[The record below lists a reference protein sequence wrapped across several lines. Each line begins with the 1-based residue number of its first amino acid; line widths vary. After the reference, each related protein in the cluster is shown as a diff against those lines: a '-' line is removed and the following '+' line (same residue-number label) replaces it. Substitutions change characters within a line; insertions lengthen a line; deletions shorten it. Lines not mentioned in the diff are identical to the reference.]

1 MIKEV
6 QISVKLDRSSLKI
19 AENEFVEYKKE
30 IFKISSIIDFHEVV
44 GINIETKRPKRLEI
58 KYLKPIVPKNI
69 DMNPAVYKDIN
80 EYSNEEFKE
89 IQEKYC
95 AIQPLL
101 SNDISRDEI
110 EEHSKKIGVHFTTLY
125 KWLKKY
131 KSTGTL
137 TGLLPKPSGRK
148 KGETRLDFMVEDVM
162 QQVISNYYLTKQRPS
177 VQSVINKINIE
188 CKNRGVTAPSKNTIR
203 NRIYKL
209 SEYDILKKQG
219 NRSIARTKFEPTPGT
234 FETDYPMQL
243 IQIDHTPVD
252 LILVDDET
260 REPIGRPYITVA
272 IDIYSRMIVG
282 YYLTLS
288 PPSSTSVALCI
299 TNTVLPKDKTLLE
312 LDIDAEWNVWGFPET
327 IHVDNGADFRAEAL
341 RTAGLAHGINIE
353 FRPVGKSNFGGH
365 VERVIGTLMKAVHEI
380 PGTTF
385 SSIHERQEYNSDK
398 NSSLTFKEFERWLV
412 TFIAKVYH
420 KRKHEGIGMSPEQLW
435 EKGIFGEES
444 SVGLLPKPSDPVSVT
459 IDFLPIFHRT
469 IQKNGVN
476 IEGLNYYDHLL
487 RSKINMMDEGTNKK
501 KKFIFKRDPRDIKY
515 VWFYDDHLQEYFKIN
530 IADQNMPNMT
540 LWEYELIKKRLH
552 DDGLTQ
558 INTAQII
565 EAHEELHKQIE
576 ESTSKTKKARRLKQR
591 LKNKDDEMNS
601 TQQPTPTVVQLPKTA
616 DYIDET
622 IWDDD
627 IPDFD

>member
-1 MIKEV
+1 MKEI
-6 QISVKLDRSSLKI
+6 QTSIKLDRSSLKI
-19 AENEFVEYKKE
+19 AENEFVECKKE

-44 GINIETKRPKRLEI
+44 GINIETKRPTRLEI
-58 KYLKPIVPKNI
+58 KYLKPIVPENI
-69 DMNPAVYKDIN
+69 KMNPAIYKDID

-89 IQEKYC
+89 IQQKYS

-101 SNDISRDEI
+101 SRDITREKI
-110 EEHSKKIGVHFTTLY
+110 EQHAENIGVHFTTLY
-125 KWLKKY
+125 RWLRKY

-137 TGLLPKPSGRK
+137 TGLLPKPSGRR
-148 KGETRLDFMVEDVM
+148 KGETRLDFMAEDVM
-162 QQVISNYYLTKQRPS
+162 QNVINNYYLTKQRPS
-177 VQSVINKINIE
+177 VQSVINKINID
-188 CKNRGVTAPSKNTIR
+188 CKNRGITAPSKNTIR
-203 NRIYKL
+203 NRIHKL
-209 SEYDILKKQG
+209 AEYDVLKKQG
-219 NRSIARTKFEPTPGT
+219 NRSTARTKFEPVPGS
-234 FETDYPMQL
+234 FEAEYPMQI

-252 LILVDDET
+252 LILVDDDT
-260 REPIGRPYITVA
+260 REAIGRPYVTIA

-299 TNTVLPKDKTLLE
+299 TSTVLSKERTLLD
-312 LDIDAEWNVWGFPET
+312 LDIDADWNVWGFPET

-385 SSIHERQEYNSDK
+385 SSIHERQEYDSDK
-398 NSSLTFKEFERWLV
+398 NSSMTFKEFERWLV
-412 TFIAKVYH
+412 TFITKVYH

-444 SVGLLPKPSDPVSVT
+444 SIGLLPKPADPMSVT

-487 RSKINMMDEGTNKK
+487 RSKINMLDEGANKK

-515 VWFYDDHLQEYFKIN
+515 VWFYDDVLQEYFKIN
-530 IADQNMPNMT
+530 VADQNMPNMT
-540 LWEYELIKKRLH
+540 LWEYELIKKQLH
-552 DDGLTQ
+552 QDGATQ

-565 EAHEELHKQIE
+565 DAHEELHRQIE
-576 ESTSKTKKARRLKQR
+576 DSTKKTKKARRLKQR
-591 LKNKDDEMNS
+591 LKNKDTEIS
-601 TQQPTPTVVQLPKTA
+601 TAQEVAIAKPLPATS
-616 DYIDET
+616 YVDET

-627 IPDFD
+627 IPEFD

>member
-1 MIKEV
+1 MIEEV
-6 QISVKLDRSSLKI
+6 QSSVKLDRSSLKI
-19 AENEFVEYKKE
+19 AENEFVEYKNE
-30 IFKISSIIDFHEVV
+30 IFKISSIIDFHEVI
-44 GINIETKRPKRLEI
+44 GISIESKRPTRLEI
-58 KYLKPIVPKNI
+58 KYLKPIIPENI
-69 DMNPAVYKDIN
+69 EMNPAVYKDID

-89 IQEKYC
+89 IKQKYS

-101 SNDISRDEI
+101 SNDISREEI
-110 EEHSKKIGVHFTTLY
+110 EQHAEKIGVHFTTLY
-125 KWLKKY
+125 RWLKKY

-148 KGETRLDFMVEDVM
+148 KGETRLDFMTEDVM
-162 QQVISNYYLTKQRPS
+162 QDVINNYYLTKQRPS

-188 CKNRGVTAPSKNTIR
+188 CKNRGITAPSKNTIR
-203 NRIYKL
+203 NRIHKL
-209 SEYDILKKQG
+209 TEYDVLKKQG
-219 NRSIARTKFEPTPGT
+219 NRSIARTKFEPVPGT

-252 LILVDDET
+252 LILVDDDT

-299 TNTVLPKDKTLLE
+299 TNTVLSKEKTLLE
-312 LDIDAEWNVWGFPET
+312 LDIEADWNVWGFPET

-385 SSIHERQEYNSDK
+385 SNIQERQDYDSDK
-398 NSSLTFKEFERWLV
+398 NSSMTFNEFERWLV
-412 TFIAKVYH
+412 TFITKVYH

-435 EKGIFGEES
+435 ERGIFGEES
-444 SVGLLPKPSDPVSVT
+444 SVGLLPKPADSMSVT

-487 RSKINMMDEGTNKK
+487 RSKINMLDEYTRKK
-501 KKFIFKRDPRDIKY
+501 KQFIFKRDPRDIKY
-515 VWFYDDHLQEYFKIN
+515 IWFYDDILQEYFKIN
-530 IADQNMPNMT
+530 VADQTMPNMT
-540 LWEYELIKKRLH
+540 LWEYELIKKRLSE
-552 DDGLTQ
+552 DGATR

-565 EAHEELHKQIE
+565 DAYEELHKQIE
-576 ESTSKTKKARRLKQR
+576 DSTKKTKKARRLKQR
-591 LKNKDDEMNS
+591 LKNKDTEISS
-601 TQQPTPTVVQLPKTA
+601 TQGTPIAKPLPVSN
-616 DYIDET
+616 YVDET

>member
-1 MIKEV
+1 MTEEF
-6 QISVKLDRSSLKI
+6 QTSVKLDRSSLKI
-19 AENEFVEYKKE
+19 TENEFVEYKNE
-30 IFKISSIIDFHEVV
+30 IFKISSIIDFHELV

-58 KYLKPIVPKNI
+58 KYLKPIAPENI
-69 DMNPAVYKDIN
+69 EMNPKIYKDIN
-80 EYSNEEFKE
+80 EYSNEEFRE
-89 IQEKYC
+89 IQEKYN

-101 SNDISRDEI
+101 SNDISREEI
-110 EEHSKKIGVHFTTLY
+110 ETHAKKIGVHFTTLY
-125 KWLKKY
+125 RWLRKY

-148 KGETRLDFMVEDVM
+148 KGETRLDFMTEDVM
-162 QQVISNYYLTKQRPS
+162 QQVINNYYLTKQRPS

-188 CKNRGVTAPSKNTIR
+188 CKNRGITAPSKNTIR
-203 NRIYKL
+203 NRIHKL
-209 SEYDILKKQG
+209 SEYDVLKKQG
-219 NRSIARTKFEPTPGT
+219 NRSTARTKFEPVPGS
-234 FETDYPMQL
+234 FKAEYPMQL

-252 LILVDDET
+252 LILVDDDT

-272 IDIYSRMIVG
+272 IDVYSRMIVG

-299 TNTVLPKDKTLLE
+299 TNTVLPKDRTLLE

-365 VERVIGTLMKAVHEI
+365 VERVIGTLMEAVHEI

-385 SSIHERQEYNSDK
+385 SSIQKRQEYDSDK
-398 NSSLTFKEFERWLV
+398 NSSMTFQEFERWLV
-412 TFIAKVYH
+412 TFITKIYH

-444 SVGLLPKPSDPVSVT
+444 SVGLLPKPSDSVSVT

-530 IADQNMPNMT
+530 VADQNMPNMT
-540 LWEYELIKKRLH
+540 LWEYELIKKRFH
-552 DDGLTQ
+552 EDGKTQ
-558 INTAQII
+558 INTEQII
-565 EAHEELHKQIE
+565 EAHEELHQQIE
-576 ESTSKTKKARRLKQR
+576 DSTKKSKKARRLKQR
-591 LKNKDDEMNS
+591 LKNKDAEISNEE
-601 TQQPTPTVVQLPKTA
+601 TPTIKPVPTA
-616 DYIDET
+616 SHVDET

>member
-1 MIKEV
+1 MIEV
-6 QISVKLDRSSLKI
+6 AQTSIKLDRSSLKI
-19 AENEFVEYKKE
+19 AENEFVEYNKE
-30 IFKISSIIDFHEVV
+30 IFKISSIIDFHEVI
-44 GINIETKRPKRLEI
+44 GINIESKRPKRLEI
-58 KYLKPIVPKNI
+58 KYLKPIAPENI
-69 DMNPAVYKDIN
+69 EMNPAVYKDIG
-80 EYSNEEFKE
+80 EYSSEEFKE
-89 IQEKYC
+89 IQQKYS

-101 SNDISRDEI
+101 SNDISREEI
-110 EEHSKKIGVHFTTLY
+110 ELHAEKISVHFTTLY
-125 KWLKKY
+125 RWLKKY

-148 KGETRLDFMVEDVM
+148 KGETRLDFMTEDVM
-162 QQVISNYYLTKQRPS
+162 QEVINNYYLTRQRPS

-188 CKNRGVTAPSKNTIR
+188 CKNRGITAPSKNTIR
-203 NRIYKL
+203 NRIHKL
-209 SEYDILKKQG
+209 TEYDVLKRQG
-219 NRSIARTKFEPTPGT
+219 NRSIAKTKFEPVPGS
-234 FETDYPMQL
+234 FGADYPMQL

-252 LILVDDET
+252 LILVDDDT

-288 PPSSTSVALCI
+288 PPSVTSVALCI
-299 TNTVLPKDKTLLE
+299 TSTVLSKENTLLD
-312 LDIDAEWNVWGFPET
+312 LDIGADWNVWGFPET

-341 RTAGLAHGINIE
+341 KTAGLTHGINIE

-385 SSIHERQEYNSDK
+385 SNIQERQEYDSDK
-398 NSSLTFKEFERWLV
+398 NSSMTFNEFERWLV
-412 TFIAKVYH
+412 TFITKVYH

-435 EKGIFGEES
+435 ERGIFGEES
-444 SVGLLPKPSDPVSVT
+444 SVGLLPKPADSLSVT

-487 RSKINMMDEGTNKK
+487 RSKINMLDDATNKK
-501 KKFIFKRDPRDIKY
+501 KQFIFKRDPRDIKY
-515 VWFYDDHLQEYFKIN
+515 IWFYDDVLQEYFKIN
-530 IADQNMPNMT
+530 VADQTMPNMT
-540 LWEYELIKKRLH
+540 LWEYELIKKRLSE
-552 DDGLTQ
+552 DGPTR
-558 INTAQII
+558 INIAQII
-565 EAHEELHKQIE
+565 DAYEELHKQIE
-576 ESTSKTKKARRLKQR
+576 DSTKKTKKARRLKQR
-591 LKNKDDEMNS
+591 LKNKDTEIS
-601 TQQPTPTVVQLPKTA
+601 AVQETPIAEPLPVSN
-616 DYIDET
+616 YVDET

>member
-1 MIKEV
+1 MKEEL
-6 QISVKLDRSSLKI
+6 QESVKLDRSSLKI

-58 KYLKPIVPKNI
+58 KYLKPIAPENVE
-69 DMNPAVYKDIN
+69 MNPTIYKDIN

-89 IQEKYC
+89 IQEKYN

-101 SNDISRDEI
+101 ANDISRDKI
-110 EEHSKKIGVHFTTLY
+110 EEHAKKIGVHFTTLY
-125 KWLKKY
+125 RWLKKY

-162 QQVISNYYLTKQRPS
+162 QQVINNYYLTKQRPS
-177 VQSVINKINIE
+177 VQSVITKINIE
-188 CKNRGVTAPSKNTIR
+188 CKNRGITAPSKNTIR
-203 NRIYKL
+203 NRIHKL
-209 SEYDILKKQG
+209 SEYDVLKKQG
-219 NRSIARTKFEPTPGT
+219 NRSTARTKFEPVPGN
-234 FETDYPMQL
+234 FEAEYPMQI

-299 TNTVLPKDKTLLE
+299 TNTVLPKDKILLK

-365 VERVIGTLMKAVHEI
+365 VERVIGTLMEAVHEI

-385 SSIHERQEYNSDK
+385 SNIQERQEYDSDK
-398 NSSLTFKEFERWLV
+398 NSSMTFKEFERWLV
-412 TFIAKVYH
+412 TFITKIYH

-444 SVGLLPKPSDPVSVT
+444 SVGLLPKPSDTVSVT

-487 RSKINMMDEGTNKK
+487 RSKINIMDESTNKK
-501 KKFIFKRDPRDIKY
+501 KKFSKLFVI
-515 VWFYDDHLQEYFKIN
+515 
-530 IADQNMPNMT
+530 
-540 LWEYELIKKRLH
+540 LIYLDLCYQRVE
-552 DDGLTQ
+552 DDGLLLKLAHLFHYCL
-558 INTAQII
+558 IKVNMII
-565 EAHEELHKQIE
+565 LQENKKQ
-576 ESTSKTKKARRLKQR
+576 KMKVKKVA
-591 LKNKDDEMNS
+591 
-601 TQQPTPTVVQLPKTA
+601 
-616 DYIDET
+616 I
-622 IWDDD
+622 
-627 IPDFD
+627 

>member
-1 MIKEV
+1 MIEEV
-6 QISVKLDRSSLKI
+6 QSSVKLDRSSLKI
-19 AENEFVEYKKE
+19 AENEFVEYKNE
-30 IFKISSIIDFHEVV
+30 IFKISSIIDFHEVI
-44 GINIETKRPKRLEI
+44 GISIESKRPTRLEI
-58 KYLKPIVPKNI
+58 KYLKPIIPENI
-69 DMNPAVYKDIN
+69 EMNPAVYKDID

-89 IQEKYC
+89 IKQKYS

-101 SNDISRDEI
+101 SNDISREEI
-110 EEHSKKIGVHFTTLY
+110 EQHAEKIGVHFTTLY
-125 KWLKKY
+125 RWLKKY

-148 KGETRLDFMVEDVM
+148 KGETRLDFMTEDVM
-162 QQVISNYYLTKQRPS
+162 QDVINNYYLTKQRPS

-188 CKNRGVTAPSKNTIR
+188 CKNRGITAPSKNTIR
-203 NRIYKL
+203 NRIHKL
-209 SEYDILKKQG
+209 TEYDVLKKQG
-219 NRSIARTKFEPTPGT
+219 NRSIARTKFEPVPGT

-252 LILVDDET
+252 LILVDDDT

-299 TNTVLPKDKTLLE
+299 TNTVLSKEKTLLE
-312 LDIDAEWNVWGFPET
+312 LDIEADWNVWGFPET

-385 SSIHERQEYNSDK
+385 SNIQERQEYDSDK
-398 NSSLTFKEFERWLV
+398 NSSMTFNEFERWLV
-412 TFIAKVYH
+412 TFITKVYH

-435 EKGIFGEES
+435 ERGIFGEES
-444 SVGLLPKPSDPVSVT
+444 SVGLLPKPADSMSVT

-487 RSKINMMDEGTNKK
+487 RSKINMLDEYTRKK
-501 KKFIFKRDPRDIKY
+501 KQFIFKRDPRDIKY
-515 VWFYDDHLQEYFKIN
+515 IWFYDDILQEYFKIN
-530 IADQNMPNMT
+530 VADQTMPNMT
-540 LWEYELIKKRLH
+540 LWEYELIKKRLSE
-552 DDGLTQ
+552 DGATR

-565 EAHEELHKQIE
+565 DAYEELHKQIE
-576 ESTSKTKKARRLKQR
+576 DSTKKTKKARRLKQR
-591 LKNKDDEMNS
+591 LKNKDTEISS
-601 TQQPTPTVVQLPKTA
+601 TQGTPIAKPLPVSN
-616 DYIDET
+616 YVDET

>member
-1 MIKEV
+1 MIEEV
-6 QISVKLDRSSLKI
+6 QLSVKLDRSSLKI

-44 GINIETKRPKRLEI
+44 GVNIETKRPKRLEI
-58 KYLKPIVPKNI
+58 KYLKPIVPENI
-69 DMNPAVYKDIN
+69 GMNPAVYKDIY

-89 IQEKYC
+89 IQEKYN

-101 SNDISRDEI
+101 SNDISREEI
-110 EEHSKKIGVHFTTLY
+110 EQHAEKIGVHFTTLY
-125 KWLKKY
+125 RWLKKY

-148 KGETRLDFMVEDVM
+148 KGETRLDFMTEDVM
-162 QQVISNYYLTKQRPS
+162 QEVINNYYLTKQRPS
-177 VQSVINKINIE
+177 VQSVIIKINIV
-188 CKNRGVTAPSKNTIR
+188 CKNRGISAPSKNTIR
-203 NRIYKL
+203 NRIHKL
-209 SEYDILKKQG
+209 TEYDVLKKQG
-219 NRSIARTKFEPTPGT
+219 NRSTARTKFEPVPGK
-234 FETDYPMQL
+234 FKAEYPMQL

-252 LILVDDET
+252 LILVDDDT
-260 REPIGRPYITVA
+260 REPIGRPFITTA
-272 IDIYSRMIVG
+272 IDVYSRMIAG

-353 FRPVGKSNFGGH
+353 FRPVKKSHFGGH
-365 VERVIGTLMKAVHEI
+365 IERALGTLMKQTHEV

-385 SSIHERQEYNSDK
+385 SSIKERQEYDSDK
-398 NSSLTFKEFERWLV
+398 HATMTFKEFERWLV
-412 TFIAKVYH
+412 TFITKVYH

-435 EKGIFGEES
+435 ERGIFGEDS
-444 SVGLLPKPSDPVSVT
+444 SVGLLPKPTDSMSVT

-487 RSKINMMDEGTNKK
+487 RSKINMTDEGTNKK

-515 VWFYDDHLQEYFKIN
+515 IWFYDDVLQEYFKIN
-530 IADQNMPNMT
+530 VADQNMPNMT

-552 DDGLTQ
+552 DNGTTQ
-558 INTAQII
+558 INTEQII

-576 ESTSKTKKARRLKQR
+576 DSTKKTKKARRLKQR
-591 LKNKDDEMNS
+591 LKNKDTEIS
-601 TQQPTPTVVQLPKTA
+601 ATQEQPIAKPAPTA
-616 DYIDET
+616 SYIDET

>member
-1 MIKEV
+1 MIKEA
-6 QISVKLDRSSLKI
+6 QMSIKLDRSSLKI

-30 IFKISSIIDFHEVV
+30 IFKISSIIDFHEVI
-44 GINIETKRPKRLEI
+44 GISIESKRPKRLEI
-58 KYLKPIVPKNI
+58 KYLKPVIPENI
-69 DMNPAVYKDIN
+69 QMNPAVYKDID

-89 IQEKYC
+89 IQQKYS
-95 AIQPLL
+95 AILPLL
-101 SNDISRDEI
+101 CNDISREEI
-110 EEHSKKIGVHFTTLY
+110 EHHAEKIGVHFTTLY
-125 KWLKKY
+125 RWLKKY

-148 KGETRLDFMVEDVM
+148 KGETRLDFMTEDVM
-162 QQVISNYYLTKQRPS
+162 QDVINNYYLTKQRPS

-188 CKNRGVTAPSKNTIR
+188 CKNRGITTPSKNTIR
-203 NRIYKL
+203 NRIHKL
-209 SEYDILKKQG
+209 NEYDVLKKQG
-219 NRSIARTKFEPTPGT
+219 NRSTARTKFEPVPGN
-234 FETDYPMQL
+234 FESDYPMQL

-252 LILVDDET
+252 LILVDDDT

-288 PPSSTSVALCI
+288 PPSSASVALCI
-299 TNTVLPKDKTLLE
+299 TNTVLSKEKTLIE
-312 LDIDAEWNVWGFPET
+312 LDIESDWNVWGFPET

-385 SSIHERQEYNSDK
+385 SSIQERQEYDSDK
-398 NSSLTFKEFERWLV
+398 NSSMTFKEFERWLV
-412 TFIAKVYH
+412 TFITKVYH

-435 EKGIFGEES
+435 ERGIFGEES
-444 SVGLLPKPSDPVSVT
+444 SVGLLPKPTDSVSVT

-487 RSKINMMDEGTNKK
+487 RSKINMLDEDTNKK

-515 VWFYDDHLQEYFKIN
+515 VWFYDDILQEYFKIN
-530 IADQNMPNMT
+530 VADQNMPNMT

-552 DDGLTQ
+552 ENGVTQ
-558 INTAQII
+558 INTEQII

-576 ESTSKTKKARRLKQR
+576 DSTKKTKKARRLKQR
-591 LKNKDDEMNS
+591 LKNKDTEIS
-601 TQQPTPTVVQLPKTA
+601 AKQELPIAKPVPTTSYV
-616 DYIDET
+616 DET

>member
-1 MIKEV
+1 MKEEL
-6 QISVKLDRSSLKI
+6 QESVKLDRSSLKI

-30 IFKISSIIDFHEVV
+30 IFKISSIIDFQDVV
-44 GINIETKRPKRLEI
+44 GINIKTKRPKRLEI
-58 KYLKPIVPKNI
+58 KYLKPIAPENVEI
-69 DMNPAVYKDIN
+69 NPTIYKDIN

-89 IQEKYC
+89 IQKKYA

-101 SNDISRDEI
+101 SNDISREEI
-110 EEHSKKIGVHFTTLY
+110 EAHAKKIGVHFTTLY
-125 KWLKKY
+125 RWLKKY

-162 QQVISNYYLTKQRPS
+162 QQVINDYYLTKQRPS

-188 CKNRGVTAPSKNTIR
+188 CKNKGIKAPSKNTIR
-203 NRIYKL
+203 NRIHKL

-219 NRSIARTKFEPTPGT
+219 NRSKAKTKFEPVPGN
-234 FETDYPMQL
+234 FEAEYPMQI
-243 IQIDHTPVD
+243 IQMDHTPVD

-299 TNTVLPKDKTLLE
+299 TNTVLPKDETLLR
-312 LDIDAEWNVWGFPET
+312 LDIDSEWNVWGFPET

-353 FRPVGKSNFGGH
+353 FRPVGQSNFGGH
-365 VERVIGTLMKAVHEI
+365 VERVIGTLMEAVHQI

-385 SSIHERQEYNSDK
+385 SNIQERKEYDSDK
-398 NSSLTFKEFERWLV
+398 NSSMTFKEFERWLV
-412 TFIAKVYH
+412 TFITKVYH

-435 EKGIFGEES
+435 EKGIFGDES
-444 SVGLLPKPSDPVSVT
+444 SAGLLPKPSDPASVT

-469 IQKNGVN
+469 IQKNGIN

-487 RSKINMMDEGTNKK
+487 RSKINITDESTKKK
-501 KKFIFKRDPRDIKY
+501 KKFIFKRDPRNIKY
-515 VWFYDDHLQEYFKIN
+515 IWFYDDHLQEYFKIN
-530 IADQNMPNMT
+530 AADQNMPEMT
-540 LWEYELIKKRLH
+540 LWEYELIKKRLYEN
-552 DDGLTQ
+552 GAKK
-558 INTAQII
+558 INTEQII
-565 EAHEELHKQIE
+565 EAYEELHKQIE
-576 ESTSKTKKARRLKQR
+576 DSTKKTKKARRLKQR
-591 LKNKDDEMNS
+591 LKNKDAEINTPQELPATKPEIVANYEEAAFWDE
-601 TQQPTPTVVQLPKTA
+601 
-616 DYIDET
+616 
-622 IWDDD
+622 D

>member
-1 MIKEV
+1 MTQEV
-6 QISVKLDRSSLKI
+6 QKSVKLDRSSLKI

-58 KYLKPIVPKNI
+58 KYLKPITPENI
-69 DMNPAVYKDIN
+69 EMNPAIYKDID
-80 EYSNEEFKE
+80 EYSDEEFKE
-89 IQEKYC
+89 IQQKYS

-101 SNDISRDEI
+101 SNDISREEI
-110 EEHSKKIGVHFTTLY
+110 EQHAEKIGVHFTTLY
-125 KWLKKY
+125 RWLRKY

-148 KGETRLDFMVEDVM
+148 KGETRLDFMTEDVT
-162 QQVISNYYLTKQRPS
+162 QEVINNYYLTRQRPS

-188 CKNRGVTAPSKNTIR
+188 CKNRGIIAPSKNTIR
-203 NRIYKL
+203 NRIHKL

-219 NRSIARTKFEPTPGT
+219 NRSIARTKFEPVPGS
-234 FETDYPMQL
+234 FEAEYPMQL

-252 LILVDDET
+252 LILVDDDT

-272 IDIYSRMIVG
+272 IDVYSRMIVG

-299 TNTVLPKDKTLLE
+299 TNTVLSKEKTLLE
-312 LDIDAEWNVWGFPET
+312 LDIEADWNVWGFPET

-365 VERVIGTLMKAVHEI
+365 VERVIGTLMKAAHEI

-385 SSIHERQEYNSDK
+385 SSIHERQEYDSNK
-398 NSSLTFKEFERWLV
+398 NSSMTFKEFEKWLV
-412 TFIAKVYH
+412 TFITKIYH

-444 SVGLLPKPSDPVSVT
+444 SVGLLPKPTDSVSVT

-487 RSKINMMDEGTNKK
+487 RSKINMMEEGTNRK

-515 VWFYDDHLQEYFKIN
+515 VWFYDNVLQEYFKIN
-530 IADQNMPNMT
+530 VADQNMPNMT
-540 LWEYELIKKRLH
+540 LWEYELIRKKLH
-552 DDGLTQ
+552 EDGTTQ

-576 ESTSKTKKARRLKQR
+576 DSTNRTKKARRLKQR
-591 LKNKDDEMNS
+591 LKNKDTEISTTQEILATKPLPANSYVDE
-601 TQQPTPTVVQLPKTA
+601 A
-616 DYIDET
+616 

>member
-1 MIKEV
+1 MIEEV
-6 QISVKLDRSSLKI
+6 QSSVKLDRSSLKI
-19 AENEFVEYKKE
+19 AENEFVEYKNE
-30 IFKISSIIDFHEVV
+30 IFKISSIIDFHEVI
-44 GINIETKRPKRLEI
+44 GISIESKRPTRLEI
-58 KYLKPIVPKNI
+58 KYLKPIIPENI
-69 DMNPAVYKDIN
+69 EMNPAVYKDID

-89 IQEKYC
+89 IKQKYS

-101 SNDISRDEI
+101 SNDISREEI
-110 EEHSKKIGVHFTTLY
+110 EQHAEKIGVHFTTLY
-125 KWLKKY
+125 RWLKKY

-148 KGETRLDFMVEDVM
+148 KGETRLDFMTEDVM
-162 QQVISNYYLTKQRPS
+162 QDVINNYYLTKQRPS

-188 CKNRGVTAPSKNTIR
+188 CKNRGITAPSKNTIR
-203 NRIYKL
+203 NRIHKL
-209 SEYDILKKQG
+209 TEYDVLKKQG
-219 NRSIARTKFEPTPGT
+219 NRSIARTKFEPVPGT

-252 LILVDDET
+252 LILVDDDT

-299 TNTVLPKDKTLLE
+299 TNTVLSKEKTLLE
-312 LDIDAEWNVWGFPET
+312 LDIEADWNVWGFPET
-327 IHVDNGADFRAEAL
+327 IHVDNGADFRSEAL

-385 SSIHERQEYNSDK
+385 SNIQERQEYDSDK
-398 NSSLTFKEFERWLV
+398 NSSMTFNEFERWLV
-412 TFIAKVYH
+412 TFITKVYH

-435 EKGIFGEES
+435 ERGIFGEES
-444 SVGLLPKPSDPVSVT
+444 SVGLLPKPADSMSVT

-487 RSKINMMDEGTNKK
+487 RSKINMLDEYTRKK
-501 KKFIFKRDPRDIKY
+501 KQFIFKRDPRDIKY
-515 VWFYDDHLQEYFKIN
+515 IWFYDDILQEYFKIN
-530 IADQNMPNMT
+530 VADQTMPNMT
-540 LWEYELIKKRLH
+540 LWEYELIKKRLSE
-552 DDGLTQ
+552 DGATR

-565 EAHEELHKQIE
+565 DAYEELHKQIE
-576 ESTSKTKKARRLKQR
+576 DSTKKTKKARRLKQR
-591 LKNKDDEMNS
+591 LKNKDTEISS
-601 TQQPTPTVVQLPKTA
+601 TQGTPIAKPLPVSN
-616 DYIDET
+616 YVDET

>member
-1 MIKEV
+1 MTEEF
-6 QISVKLDRSSLKI
+6 QTSVKLDRSSLKI
-19 AENEFVEYKKE
+19 TENEFVEYKNE
-30 IFKISSIIDFHEVV
+30 IFKISSIIDFHELV

-58 KYLKPIVPKNI
+58 KYLKPIAPENI
-69 DMNPAVYKDIN
+69 EMNPKIYKDIN
-80 EYSNEEFKE
+80 EYSNEEFRE
-89 IQEKYC
+89 IQEKYN

-101 SNDISRDEI
+101 SNDISREEI
-110 EEHSKKIGVHFTTLY
+110 ETHAKKIGVHFTTLY
-125 KWLKKY
+125 RWLRKY

-148 KGETRLDFMVEDVM
+148 KGETRLDFMTEDVM
-162 QQVISNYYLTKQRPS
+162 QQVINNYYLTKQRPS

-188 CKNRGVTAPSKNTIR
+188 CKNRGITAPSKNTIR
-203 NRIYKL
+203 NRIHKL
-209 SEYDILKKQG
+209 SEYDVLKKQG
-219 NRSIARTKFEPTPGT
+219 NRSTARTKFEPVPGS
-234 FETDYPMQL
+234 FKAEYPMQL

-252 LILVDDET
+252 LILVDDDT

-272 IDIYSRMIVG
+272 IDVYSRMIVG

-299 TNTVLPKDKTLLE
+299 TNTVLPKDRTLLE

-365 VERVIGTLMKAVHEI
+365 VERVIGTLMEAVHEI

-385 SSIHERQEYNSDK
+385 SSIQKRQEYDSDK
-398 NSSLTFKEFERWLV
+398 NSSMTFQEFERWLV
-412 TFIAKVYH
+412 TFITKIYH

-444 SVGLLPKPSDPVSVT
+444 SVGLLPKPSDSVSVT

-530 IADQNMPNMT
+530 VADQNMPNMT
-540 LWEYELIKKRLH
+540 LWEYELIKKRFH
-552 DDGLTQ
+552 EDGKTQ
-558 INTAQII
+558 INTEQII
-565 EAHEELHKQIE
+565 EAHEELHQQIE
-576 ESTSKTKKARRLKQR
+576 DSTKKSKKARRLKQR
-591 LKNKDDEMNS
+591 LKNKDAEISNEE
-601 TQQPTPTVVQLPKTA
+601 TPTIKPVPTTSHV
-616 DYIDET
+616 DET

>member
-1 MIKEV
+1 MTEEL
-6 QISVKLDRSSLKI
+6 QTSVKLDRSSLKI

-58 KYLKPIVPKNI
+58 KYLKPIVPKNVE
-69 DMNPAVYKDIN
+69 MNPAIYKDID

-89 IQEKYC
+89 IQHKYS

-101 SNDISRDEI
+101 SNDISREEI
-110 EEHSKKIGVHFTTLY
+110 EVHAQKIGVHFTTLY
-125 KWLKKY
+125 RWLKKY

-162 QQVISNYYLTKQRPS
+162 QQVINNYYLTKQRPS
-177 VQSVINKINIE
+177 VQSVITKINIE
-188 CKNRGVTAPSKNTIR
+188 CKNRGITAPSKNTIR
-203 NRIYKL
+203 NRIHKL

-219 NRSIARTKFEPTPGT
+219 NRSIARTKFEPVPGS
-234 FETDYPMQL
+234 FEAEYPMQL

-365 VERVIGTLMKAVHEI
+365 VERVIGTLMKAVHDI

-385 SSIHERQEYNSDK
+385 SSIHERQEYDSDK

-412 TFIAKVYH
+412 TFITKVYH

-487 RSKINMMDEGTNKK
+487 RSKIHMHEEGINKK

-530 IADQNMPNMT
+530 VADQNMPNMT
-540 LWEYELIKKRLH
+540 LWEYELIKKRLY
-552 DDGLTQ
+552 DDGATQ

-576 ESTSKTKKARRLKQR
+576 ESTHKTKKARRLKQR
-591 LKNKDDEMNS
+591 LKNKDTEIS
-601 TQQPTPTVVQLPKTA
+601 ATQDLPTPKPVPTTSYV
-616 DYIDET
+616 DET